1 MIGGSQLKNLL
12 IDFQNYI
19 KNNRATFYWIL
30 ILVIGGI
37 YFSLF
42 AYSTLKP
49 ETATRD
55 GAENGENVT
64 LNSQD
69 LTYLNS
75 YYNETLHELEVHFGI
90 NSIQSLFSENNLE
103 AKMISQTD
111 ISKEFAGVVKKQ
123 TPQII
128 TMKFSDVPADYIIA
142 KLTIKY
148 QKPNSDESQT
158 AELYVSHNELIQ
170 NNFTGNDYKNISVDF
185 KSSFL
190 VAEIESLNTTLI
202 ELENHKTSLEQD
214 IGTLESED
222 DLLTESEKE
231 NIESQIETM
240 VSQIETTNEN
250 ITEIENEIGER
261 QEQKQEMER
270 ILLN

>member
-148 QKPNSDESQT
+148 QQPNSDESQT

-170 NNFTGNDYKNISVDF
+170 NNFTDNDYTNISVDF

-240 VSQIETTNEN
+240 ESQIETTNEN

-270 ILLN
+270 ILLK